1 MGSISE
7 SSENYLSTNLHW
19 KMTLQTYDDL
29 GMKLRQVFIFEN
41 NDLKKIS
48 RLLNLRKKTLKLK
61 KISGS
66 SEKVSKI
73 GLATKITSQLNYQL
87 MLAMTTTIS

>member
-7 SSENYLSTNLHW
+7 SSENDLSTNLHW

-29 GMKLRQVFIFEN
+29 RMKLQVFIFEN

>member
-1 MGSISE
+1 
-7 SSENYLSTNLHW
+7 
-19 KMTLQTYDDL
+19 MTLQTYDDL
-29 GMKLRQVFIFEN
+29 RMKLRQVFIFEN

-73 GLATKITSQLNYQL
+73 VLATKITSQLNYQL